1 MRQLTVDGVIERSKN
16 RLNDIDTK
24 LRLLKELSEGDGQQ
38 AKRMVVTVSL
48 VCYDP
53 FGTLTLW

>member
-1 MRQLTVDGVIERSKN
+1 MTVDGVIERSKN

-24 LRLLKELSEGDGQQ
+24 LRLLKELSEGDDQQ
-38 AKRMVVTVSL
+38 AKRMVVIVRL
-48 VCYDP
+48 VCYGP